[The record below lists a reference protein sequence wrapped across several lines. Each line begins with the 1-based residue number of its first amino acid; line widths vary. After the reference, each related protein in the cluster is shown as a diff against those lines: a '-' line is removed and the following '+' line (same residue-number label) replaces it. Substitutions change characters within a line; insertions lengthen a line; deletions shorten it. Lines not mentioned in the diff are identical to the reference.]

1 MASDRMKRRLDALR
15 AAAEARREA
24 ADPTR
29 EFTDWTLDDQ
39 LAQVECKLRFFA
51 GFHSEDEHVRY
62 KATDREIHIL
72 GIWCAVWQFRRRVL
86 GENLVSLGEAGD
98 VGDLGA
104 GLPGGV
110 EGYVFEYTFE
120 RSGLTIELTPAPLA
134 KEEEEGMLISVPRR
148 IVLDDLPL
156 WLLDH
161 FERMAPEEQ
170 LERDEYLY
178 TRRHAAKENLAELRT
193 MQRGA
198 SAEGRSK
205 RTSQQ
210 KGASR

>member
-29 EFTDWTLDDQ
+29 AFTDWTLDDQ
-39 LAQVECKLRFFA
+39 LAQVEYKLRFFA

-86 GENLVSLGEAGD
+86 GENLVSLGEDGD
-98 VGDLGA
+98 VGDLKFLLG
-104 GLPGGV
+104 
-110 EGYVFEYTFE
+110 EGHYYEYTFE
-120 RSGLTIELTPAPLA
+120 RSGLTIELIPETAQPEGPLTLS
-134 KEEEEGMLISVPRR
+134 MPRR
-148 IVLDDLPL
+148 IVLGDLPE

-161 FERMAPEEQ
+161 FERMPPKKQPERE
-170 LERDEYLY
+170 EYLY
-178 TRRHAAKENLAELRT
+178 TRRHAAKEDLAELCT

-205 RTSQQ
+205 RTPQR
-210 KGASR
+210 KELRDD